1 MFFHAQRNH
10 LIQSLDRLCYVYIT
24 YSYLVNPSLTSLI
37 ARLVAQYRITVL
49 KDVQPAHS
57 PRFHLIVLLV
67 ISAGPLSRHIFS
79 SSQGSGV
86 LLDFV
91 GRATPA
97 QRAQG
102 LLTDILL
109 LVFQLVQLAIA
120 YETTCWVPEVPD
132 PLFTPPPQSQNP
144 VATTQASSR
153 PRTRPRDRRTRSGP
167 SSSHPRTTRA
177 GYRDVL
183 VRRSRHVRTSTSNFH
198 PDTPIINL
206 PLRTLV
212 RLLTRSFVLGEDVS
226 LPGPA
231 TEFRQRIGIV
241 SEVMA
246 MLMRMRAARQQG
258 TEGQASGVAAG
269 R

>member
-1 MFFHAQRNH
+1 MFYHAQRNH

-57 PRFHLIVLLV
+57 PRFHLVVLLI
-67 ISAGPLSRHIFS
+67 ISAGPLSRHIFA

-97 QRAQG
+97 QRTQG
-102 LLTDILL
+102 ILTDALL
-109 LVFQLVQLAIA
+109 LVCQLVQLAIA
-120 YETTCWVPEVPD
+120 YETTCWAPEVPD

-144 VATTQASSR
+144 VATTTQ
-153 PRTRPRDRRTRSGP
+153 T
-167 SSSHPRTTRA
+167 

-198 PDTPIINL
+198 PDTPIVDL

-212 RLLTRSFVLGEDVS
+212 RLLTRPFVLGEDAG

-246 MLMRMRAARQQG
+246 ALMRMRAARQQG
-258 TEGQASGVAAG
+258 TEGRAPGAAAA